1 MSKISVAHGQQ
12 GEHHMCIILVN
23 NAILPQ
29 TDVSYLVF
37 RIAFCE
43 TLERITL
50 ARHFPSSPQDGF
62 GFLIE
67 VPFLSNVSPAVQLDL
82 LAATWERHNSDH
94 PVEATLL
101 DESVIYAA
109 CERAAWCLE
118 NESPAIIKRYLQ
130 GGPQIIDWSRLEEW
144 ADMFRKLHLG
154 VSADAD
160 FLLIS
165 QFEDMPPVVAAEI
178 KEEWSVAPSLI
189 EPLFEALGEWHPSPE
204 MRNRLSGLLTK
215 REIDLVSDQFRF
227 PVVAE

>member
-1 MSKISVAHGQQ
+1 MSKFSVAHGQQ
-12 GEHHMCIILVN
+12 GEHDMSMIFVN
-23 NAILPQ
+23 DAIMPQ
-29 TDVSYLVF
+29 AGVGYLVF

-50 ARHFPSSPQDGF
+50 ARQFPTSPQDGF
-62 GFLIE
+62 GFLTE
-67 VPFLSNVSPAVQLDL
+67 VPFLANVSPAVQLDL
-82 LAATWERHNSDH
+82 LAATWERHNSVH
-94 PVEATLL
+94 PVEASLM

-118 NESPAIIKRYLQ
+118 NESPSIIKRYLQ
-130 GGPQIIDWSRLEEW
+130 GGPQIIDWSRLEKW
-144 ADMFRKLHLG
+144 AEMFRKLHLG

-165 QFEDMPPVVAAEI
+165 QFEDMPPFVAAEI
-178 KEEWSVAPSLI
+178 KEEWSVNPSRI

-215 REIDLVSDQFRF
+215 REVELVSDQFRF

>member
-1 MSKISVAHGQQ
+1 MSVIF
-12 GEHHMCIILVN
+12 VN
-23 NAILPQ
+23 DAILPQ

-50 ARHFPSSPQDGF
+50 ARQFPKSPQDGF
-62 GFLIE
+62 GFLTEI
-67 VPFLSNVSPAVQLDL
+67 PFLANVSPAKQLDL
-82 LAATWERHNSDH
+82 LAETWERHNSVH
-94 PVEATLL
+94 AVEASLI

-118 NESPAIIKRYLQ
+118 NESPAIVQRYLQ
-130 GGPQIIDWSRLEEW
+130 GGPQTVDHARSKEW
-144 ADMFRKLHLG
+144 AKMFRKLHLG
-154 VSADAD
+154 VSSDAD

-178 KEEWSVAPSLI
+178 KEEWGVDPSRV

-204 MRNRLSGLLTK
+204 MRTRLSGLLTK
-215 REIDLVSDQFRF
+215 REINLVSDQFRF

>member
-1 MSKISVAHGQQ
+1 
-12 GEHHMCIILVN
+12 MCMIFVN
-23 NAILPQ
+23 DAILPQ

-50 ARHFPSSPQDGF
+50 ARQFPDSPQTGF
-62 GFLIE
+62 GYLTE
-67 VPFLSNVSPAVQLDL
+67 VPFLVNVAPAIQLDL
-82 LAATWERHNSDH
+82 LSRTWERHNSAH
-94 PVEATLL
+94 PVEASLL

-118 NESPAIIKRYLQ
+118 HESPSIIQRYLQ
-130 GGPQIIDWSRLEEW
+130 GGPKTIDHASSQEW
-144 ADMFRKLHLG
+144 AELFRKLHLG

-178 KEEWSVAPSLI
+178 KEEWGVDPLRI
-189 EPLFEALGEWHPSPE
+189 EPLFEALQEWHPSPE
-204 MRNRLSGLLTK
+204 MRHRLSGLLTK

>member
-12 GEHHMCIILVN
+12 GEHHMCIIFAN

-62 GFLIE
+62 GFLTE

-178 KEEWSVAPSLI
+178 KEEWSVDPSRI